1 MSCRCRDIR
10 NCIHDIDSITEII
23 SYLNK
28 IRQLEESV
36 SEEYYDLSMLS
47 RRSFITDNMAIL
59 NNKRNQL
66 NEPIK
71 EIIPEFIKKC
81 DDKISSLNRELS
93 SMRSEDRRYHKKH

>member
-10 NCIHDIDSITEII
+10 NCIHYIDSIT
-23 SYLNK
+23 
-28 IRQLEESV
+28 
-36 SEEYYDLSMLS
+36 
-47 RRSFITDNMAIL
+47 
-59 NNKRNQL
+59 
-66 NEPIK
+66 